1 MPPATRREV
10 RLSASLPHPTA
21 ENGASQS
28 IESSRSA
35 TLLIPNM
42 ESILENFEQFKRK
55 HISQNR
61 EIIKANA
68 VAQIRIRE
76 LEDRI
81 QTLENEKIQ
90 KEIDTISLTNQV
102 AQLRRA
108 IGCIHAGWEAI
119 GRGLALGAADS
130 ISSHL
135 PASNR
140 VSVEPNSNTILVRS
154 VAKPPEGHI
163 VSLPEESPP
172 KSHYLL
178 LPHSLAASDARAR
191 FTPASEPY
199 HDDWQHHFEAL
210 RAANSAGPD
219 SSQPFSANNA
229 ANSALDID
237 GAPSP
242 MGSPELPMELED
254 AIAAASSHST
264 PRHWLLP
271 QVAASTSSTSMP
283 FETESTTSDDQESNH
298 SASRQPLRR
307 SGRKSSRRQSGY
319 IPQSGYSETHS
330 RSQSPDPDSAHSTP
344 APSSD
349 PYLPSE
355 SNSETMD
362 GILMYRGRDQ
372 AAFVRSSS
380 HHHPDTPLVDITNG
394 AFASS
399 SSLYDPT
406 GMYIND
412 DARLADAT
420 PRKTRKE
427 SDPHAASNIVSA
439 NLPASEARTPGGRKR
454 KVPTHETH
462 DPLPTP
468 ARLFSAA
475 IDKTPPAATAVAE
488 AEADPQTGRTRRV
501 RKSINYAL
509 PKLNTKMRKP
519 DPSDL
524 VPASTPHR
532 SNGATPASARGMIG
546 STGNLSD
553 IRKLHE
559 AAALRQSP
567 AERTSNM
574 RSKGSPGRASG
585 DASRGEDEGGARM
598 ADLFEIRQ
606 HATHLVDQKPS
617 INSRSSTA
625 HSFWGMDG
633 IADTSDDDSRVT
645 SNADLGELAEL
656 EAAMGD
662 LCTADEVRQVDTPRA
677 LQPSMWPSQSA
688 TQMSASS
695 STDSMASC
703 SSSTASNGT
712 GTKRPSLRRKTTT
725 LPSRSRQSSVEQPL
739 QNDAVP
745 AADSDLI
752 NSSHDADPSTVPT
765 PSIKAE
771 SSSSAKALS
780 NAPMGSTRATST
792 TQINA
797 DTKKATERLRAGSAA
812 STSTELGNGRPPAPS
827 GGLAAGMKPKQRPAS
842 AGAALAGSRSTNGS
856 SSASAVVERPRTF
869 SGTSAANAGLTHST
883 ASTSSVGRTASS
895 TSSQRASLHSALTNQ
910 TKATP
915 GQVTPRIGAKG
926 LPTSTTPSF
935 KESPRF
941 AGTPI
946 LRPTLSTSSLAS
958 ESSGRSSPALS
969 AASTGST
976 GTQLSTSTR
985 TSLKASV
992 TSATSQAKTQRP
1004 GTAGSTVS
1012 TSSSSREGSTPK
1024 LKESISNASLNS
1036 ARPQPARSMPSLR
1049 RATEKTGV
1057 TSTPRITVRS
1067 SSSTLS
1073 AASGVANSSSSA
1085 TPAASIAASKVAK
1098 AISSTTSSRAKESAP
1113 SPLGLGIDFSS
1124 MLNDG
1129 SAGKEL
1135 INLTDDDDQVLRGS
1149 SSSSGDPSSS
1159 FSSEAHSSSPT
1170 SVGKTSSD
1178 DTSASGASLAKARR
1192 TSRRISGLTA

>member
-10 RLSASLPHPTA
+10 RLSASLPHPTPP
-21 ENGASQS
+21 NGASQS
-28 IESSRSA
+28 IDSSRSA

-68 VAQIRIRE
+68 VAQIRNRE

-81 QTLENEKIQ
+81 QSLENEKIQ
-90 KEIDTISLTNQV
+90 NQIDTISLTNQL

-130 ISSHL
+130 ISSQL

-172 KSHYLL
+172 TSHYLL
-178 LPHSLAASDARAR
+178 SPHSLAASDARAR
-191 FTPASEPY
+191 FTPAPEPY
-199 HDDWQHHFEAL
+199 HHHDWQQHFEAL
-210 RAANSAGPD
+210 RAAQSAGTNP
-219 SSQPFSANNA
+219 SQLLPANDA
-229 ANSALDID
+229 AISTLDID

-254 AIAAASSHST
+254 ALAAASSRST
-264 PRHWLLP
+264 SRHWSLP
-271 QVAASTSSTSMP
+271 QVEASTSMP
-283 FETESTTSDDQESNH
+283 FETESTVSDDQESNH
-298 SASRQPLRR
+298 SANRQPLRR

-319 IPQSGYSETHS
+319 IPHSGYSETHS
-330 RSQSPDPDSAHSTP
+330 TSQSPDPDSAHSTP

-349 PYLPSE
+349 PYPPSE

-362 GILMYRGRDQ
+362 GILMYTGRDQ
-372 AAFVRSSS
+372 AALVRSSS
-380 HHHPDTPLVDITNG
+380 HHHPPTPFVDITNG

-399 SSLYDPT
+399 SSLYHPTEMYMDDDP
-406 GMYIND
+406 
-412 DARLADAT
+412 RLADAT
-420 PRKTRKE
+420 PRKTRQA
-427 SDPHAASNIVSA
+427 SDLHAASNIMA
-439 NLPASEARTPGGRKR
+439 AIPPASEARTPGGRKR
-454 KVPTHETH
+454 KVPIHETH
-462 DPLPTP
+462 DPMPTP
-468 ARLFSAA
+468 ARLFSAT
-475 IDKTPPAATAVAE
+475 IDQTPSAAVAAAAE
-488 AEADPQTGRTRRV
+488 VEADPQTGRTRRV

-574 RSKGSPGRASG
+574 RSKGSPGRVSR

-606 HATHLVDQKPS
+606 HATYLAEQKHS
-617 INSRSSTA
+617 INAKSSTA

-677 LQPSMWPSQSA
+677 PQTSMWPSRSA

-703 SSSTASNGT
+703 SSNTTSNGT
-712 GTKRPSLRRKTTT
+712 GSKRPSLRRKTTT

-739 QNDAVP
+739 QTDVAP
-745 AADSDLI
+745 AANSDLV
-752 NSSHDADPSTVPT
+752 NSSRDAEPSTEPT
-765 PSIKAE
+765 PSVKTE
-771 SSSSAKALS
+771 SSSSARALS
-780 NAPMGSTRATST
+780 TAPIGSTKTAPTAQTS
-792 TQINA
+792 A
-797 DTKKATERLRAGSAA
+797 DTKKAAERVRPGSAA
-812 STSTELGNGRPPAPS
+812 STSTEQGNGRPPAPS

-842 AGAALAGSRSTNGS
+842 AGAAMVGSRSTNAS
-856 SSASAVVERPRTF
+856 SSANANAERPRTF
-869 SGTSAANAGLTHST
+869 SGTSAANAGLTQST
-883 ASTSSVGRTASS
+883 ASMGSVGRTVSS

-915 GQVTPRIGAKG
+915 GQATPRIGAKG
-926 LPTSTTPSF
+926 LPASTTPSF

-941 AGTPI
+941 AGTPV

-985 TSLKASV
+985 TSLKASA
-992 TSATSQAKTQRP
+992 TPATSQAKTQRP
-1004 GTAGSTVS
+1004 GTAGSTA
-1012 TSSSSREGSTPK
+1012 SSSSFPREGSTPR
-1024 LKESISNASLNS
+1024 LKGSTSSTSLNS

-1067 SSSTLS
+1067 SSSTLP
-1073 AASGVANSSSSA
+1073 AAAGAANSSSGA

-1098 AISSTTSSRAKESAP
+1098 AISSTTSSRAKESASTP
-1113 SPLGLGIDFSS
+1113 MGLGIDFSS

-1135 INLTDDDDQVLRGS
+1135 IHLTDEIDLQGS

-1170 SVGKTSSD
+1170 SASKTSSD

-1192 TSRRISGLTA
+1192 TSRRISGMTA